1 MRMLVMLM
9 CVGLA
14 GCAGGRPIDDDPA
27 MDAVILGRMM
37 SRPAAPQPY
46 FETPAMI
53 IGTPRGGVVCQRTGP
68 NSVFCS

>member
-14 GCAGGRPIDDDPA
+14 GCAGGMQIDNDPA

-37 SRPAAPQPY
+37 NRPAAPAPY
-46 FETPAMI
+46 FTAPPAI
-53 IGTPRGGVVCQRTGP
+53 IGTPNGSVVCQRTGP
-68 NSVFCS
+68 NSVYCG